1 MSNTRYF
8 EIVST
13 YRNRIQFPD
22 PASFDVLIA
31 QTGTRSQFD
40 AYDPVSDAAPL
51 ITWDIPPTLPNGVFV
66 TNSSNT
72 LSRFLVKFPISLLNK
87 LCDYYIGM
95 PITIT
100 TTPPPPPPLTPP
112 TPPTITFTIILGWEY
127 SSTAGVDDYFFIT
140 VSPSLSTLPPAIT
153 VNTTAIFTDPT
164 ALSLGLFYIPNSVPA
179 DGFYKNYI
187 LRNETQ
193 KESVKIL
200 TYNGNNHIAG
210 VDTSLLL
217 SYSWL
222 TSDTLSIRKK
232 PPIFWG
238 TINSAPTSIAK
249 FILPSTASNIPNEY
263 VNNFIYFTTGANKGK
278 SYRIISYAGI
288 PVLCPP
294 QPFDPYGCPPPVC
307 VLPPDYQITLDI
319 PPTYPPSIPPS
330 IPMVN
335 DEFEILQFTRDNVVP
350 FTYTGSTV
358 SQQQMVCYEVELINL
373 VLPNL
378 TLKSGGRV
386 AFYPYVYVELQNISG
401 SSGGN
406 TNIIYSNN
414 PNSVRRLFRAAI
426 DDIPNPLISPFIK
439 IDGDGMTQTIK
450 FKPNDSFKFGVYL
463 SDGTLFETVYED
475 SYGPAPANPLV
486 QISAMFSMKRV
497 G

>member
-13 YRNRIQFPD
+13 YRNRIQFPN
-22 PASFDVLIA
+22 PAIFDVLIA

-51 ITWDIPPTLPNGVFV
+51 ITWTNKSTLATEEGNLDPPSGKFK
-66 TNSSNT
+66 TNLSNT
-72 LSRFLVKFPISLLNK
+72 LLRFLVSFNITSNLKK
-87 LCDYYIGM
+87 TCDYYIGM
-95 PITIT
+95 PIYVDIATNTSVIS
-100 TTPPPPPPLTPP
+100 
-112 TPPTITFTIILGWEY
+112 GWEY
-127 SSTAGVDDYFFIT
+127 SSSDITKDYFFVTISTPLPTSGTNGQQVKFDNPTT
-140 VSPSLSTLPPAIT
+140 VISISQ
-153 VNTTAIFTDPT
+153 
-164 ALSLGLFYIPNSVPA
+164 GLFYIPNSVPA
-179 DGFYKNYI
+179 DWFYTSCI
-187 LRNETQ
+187 LWNETRQ
-193 KESVKIL
+193 NSAKIV

-210 VDTSLLL
+210 VKLPLPSAWQL
-217 SYSWL
+217 
-222 TSDTLSIRKK
+222 SDTLSIRKK
-232 PPIFWG
+232 PPVFYESID
-238 TINSAPTSIAK
+238 SSPTSISK
-249 FILPSTASNIPNEY
+249 FKLPDTASKIPNDY
-263 VNNFIYFTTGANKGK
+263 VNNFIYFTSGANKGK
-278 SYRIISYAGI
+278 SYRIICYTGI
-288 PVLCPP
+288 PIPSPP
-294 QPFDPYGCPPPVC
+294 PCNPYGYPLPP
-307 VLPPDYQITLDI
+307 VLPPYEVTLDI
-319 PPTYPPSIPPS
+319 PHAIPPA
-330 IPMVN
+330 PPADN
-335 DEFEILQFTRDNVVP
+335 DNFEILQFTRDNVVP

-378 TLKSGGRV
+378 TLVTGGRV

-401 SSGGN
+401 SSAGN

-450 FKPNDSFKFGVYL
+450 FKPNDNFKFGVFL
-463 SDGTLFETVYED
+463 SDGTEFKTVYND
-475 SYGPAPANPLV
+475 SFGPSPPNPLV

>member
-100 TTPPPPPPLTPP
+100 TTTIIINP
-112 TPPTITFTIILGWEY
+112 TPPPATITTSTLTPTIILGWEY

-140 VSPSLSTLPPAIT
+140 VSPSLSTL
-153 VNTTAIFTDPT
+153 VGVTTAIFTDPT
-164 ALSLGLFYIPNSVPA
+164 DLSLGLFYIPNSVPA

-210 VDTSLLL
+210 VDVSLLL
-217 SYSWL
+217 SYNWL

-232 PPIFWG
+232 SPIFDG
-238 TINSAPTSIAK
+238 TIDSTPTSIAK
-249 FILPSTASNIPNEY
+249 FILPSTASKIPNEY

-278 SYRIISYAGI
+278 SYRVISYTGI
-288 PVLCPP
+288 PVPCPPP
-294 QPFDPYGCPPPVC
+294 QPFNPYGCPHPLC
-307 VLPPDYQITLDI
+307 VPQIPYEITLDI
-319 PPTYPPSIPPS
+319 PPPPSLPPS
-330 IPMVN
+330 IPMDN

-378 TLKSGGRV
+378 TLKTGGRV
-386 AFYPYVYVELQNISG
+386 AFYPYVYVELQNITG

>member
-51 ITWDIPPTLPNGVFV
+51 ITWNIPTIGNGFFV

-72 LSRFLVKFPISLLNK
+72 LSRFLVKFPILQLLNK

-95 PITIT
+95 PITIA
-100 TTPPPPPPLTPP
+100 TTP
-112 TPPTITFTIILGWEY
+112 TIISGWEY
-127 SSTAGVDDYFFIT
+127 SSTVMTDDYFFIT
-140 VSPSLSTLPPAIT
+140 VFPLSTLPTTGAI
-153 VNTTAIFTDPT
+153 AIFNDPT
-164 ALSLGLFYIPNSVPA
+164 NNTLGLFYIPNSVPA
-179 DGFYKNYI
+179 DGFYTNYI
-187 LRNETQ
+187 LWNETQ

-210 VDTSLLL
+210 VDATKVSG
-217 SYSWL
+217 WV
-222 TSDTLSIRKK
+222 TNDTLSIRKK

-238 TINSAPTSIAK
+238 TINSAPAPTSIAK

-278 SYRIISYAGI
+278 SYRVISYTGI
-288 PVLCPP
+288 PVPCPPP
-294 QPFDPYGCPPPVC
+294 QPFDPYGCPHPVC

-330 IPMVN
+330 IPMNN
-335 DEFEILQFTRDNVVP
+335 DVFEILQFTRDNVVP

-378 TLKSGGRV
+378 TLKTGGRV
-386 AFYPYVYVELQNISG
+386 AFYPYVYVELQNITG

>member
-13 YRNRIQFPD
+13 YRNRIQFPN
-22 PASFDVLIA
+22 PAIFDVLIS

-51 ITWDIPPTLPNGVFV
+51 ITWKPDNDLNPALGEFV
-66 TNSSNT
+66 DNSTNM
-72 LSRFLVKFPISLLNK
+72 LSRFFVKFPKNVLKKI
-87 LCDYYIGM
+87 CDYYIGM
-95 PITIT
+95 PITVASV
-100 TTPPPPPPLTPP
+100 PVPHA
-112 TPPTITFTIILGWEY
+112 IISGWEY
-127 SSTAGVDDYFFIT
+127 SSTYGTDDYFFVT
-140 VSPSLSTLPPAIT
+140 VSPSFSTLPAGGDT
-153 VNTTAIFTDPT
+153 VEFKDPT
-164 ALSLGLFYIPNSVPA
+164 DINLGFFYIPNSVPA
-179 DGFYKNYI
+179 DWFYTSYI
-187 LRNETQ
+187 LWNETRH
-193 KESVKIL
+193 ESVKIL

-210 VDTSLLL
+210 VDPTKVSA
-217 SYSWL
+217 WMN
-222 TSDTLSIRKK
+222 TDTLSIRKK
-232 PPIFWG
+232 SPIFYG
-238 TINSAPTSIAK
+238 TIDSTPTSIAK
-249 FILPSTASNIPNEY
+249 FILPSTASKIPNEY

-278 SYRIISYAGI
+278 SYRVISYTGI
-288 PVLCPP
+288 PVPCPPP

-319 PPTYPPSIPPS
+319 PPTEPPSIPPS
-330 IPMVN
+330 IPMDN

-378 TLKSGGRV
+378 TLKTGGRV
-386 AFYPYVYVELQNISG
+386 AFYPYVYVELQNITG

-450 FKPNDSFKFGVYL
+450 FKPNDNFKFGVYL
-463 SDGTLFETVYED
+463 SDGTVFETVLTD

>member
-100 TTPPPPPPLTPP
+100 TTTIIINP
-112 TPPTITFTIILGWEY
+112 TPPPATITTSTLTPTIILGWEY

-140 VSPSLSTLPPAIT
+140 VSPSLSTL
-153 VNTTAIFTDPT
+153 VGVTTAIFTDPT
-164 ALSLGLFYIPNSVPA
+164 DLSLGLFYIPNSVPA

-210 VDTSLLL
+210 VDPTKL
-217 SYSWL
+217 SGWT

-232 PPIFWG
+232 PPIFYDVIG
-238 TINSAPTSIAK
+238 SSPSPTSIAK
-249 FILPSTASNIPNEY
+249 FILPSTMASKIPNEY
-263 VNNFIYFTTGANKGK
+263 VNNFIYFSTGDNKGN
-278 SYRIISYAGI
+278 SYRVISYTGI
-288 PVLCPP
+288 PAPP
-294 QPFDPYGCPPPVC
+294 PPPPFDPYGCPPP
-307 VLPPDYQITLDI
+307 PPPPPPPYYEITLDI
-319 PPTYPPSIPPS
+319 PPVIPPPST
-330 IPMVN
+330 PMST
-335 DEFEILQFTRDNVVP
+335 DQFEILQFTRDNVVP

-378 TLKSGGRV
+378 ILKSGGRI

-406 TNIIYSNN
+406 TNIIYS
-414 PNSVRRLFRAAI
+414 
-426 DDIPNPLISPFIK
+426 
-439 IDGDGMTQTIK
+439 K
-450 FKPNDSFKFGVYL
+450 F
-463 SDGTLFETVYED
+463 
-475 SYGPAPANPLV
+475 
-486 QISAMFSMKRV
+486 
-497 G
+497 

>member
-13 YRNRIQFPD
+13 YRNRIQFPK
-22 PASFDVLIA
+22 PAIFDVLIS

-51 ITWDIPPTLPNGVFV
+51 ITWKPDSDLNPLGEFV
-66 TNSSNT
+66 DNSTNM
-72 LSRFLVKFPISLLNK
+72 LSRFFVKFPKNVLKKI
-87 LCDYYIGM
+87 CDYYIGM
-95 PITIT
+95 PITVASVPV
-100 TTPPPPPPLTPP
+100 PPA
-112 TPPTITFTIILGWEY
+112 IISGWEY
-127 SSTAGVDDYFFIT
+127 SSTDGTHDYFFVT
-140 VSPSLSTLPPAIT
+140 VSPSFSTLPAGGDI
-153 VNTTAIFTDPT
+153 VEFKDPT
-164 ALSLGLFYIPNSVPA
+164 NINQGLFYIPNSVPA
-179 DGFYKNYI
+179 DWFYTSCI
-187 LRNETQ
+187 LWNEIQQ
-193 KESVKIL
+193 KSVKIL

-210 VDTSLLL
+210 VDPTKLIG
-217 SYSWL
+217 WM

-232 PPIFWG
+232 PPIFYDVIG
-238 TINSAPTSIAK
+238 SSPSPTSIAK
-249 FILPSTASNIPNEY
+249 FILPSTMASKIPNEY
-263 VNNFIYFTTGANKGK
+263 VNNFIYFSTGDNKGN
-278 SYRIISYAGI
+278 SYRVISYTGI
-288 PVLCPP
+288 PAPP
-294 QPFDPYGCPPPVC
+294 PPPPFDPYGCPPP
-307 VLPPDYQITLDI
+307 PPPPPPPYYEITLDI
-319 PPTYPPSIPPS
+319 PPVIPPPST
-330 IPMVN
+330 PMST
-335 DEFEILQFTRDNVVP
+335 DQFEILQFTRDNVVP

-378 TLKSGGRV
+378 ILKSGGRI

-450 FKPNDSFKFGVYL
+450 FKPNDNFKFGVFL
-463 SDGTLFETVYED
+463 SDGTLFETVLTD

>member
-13 YRNRIQFPD
+13 YRNRIQFPN

-51 ITWDIPPTLPNGVFV
+51 ITWTVPPPTIGGGFVV

-72 LSRFLVKFPISLLNK
+72 FSRFLVKFTASQLNK

-100 TTPPPPPPLTPP
+100 NTPPMPLT
-112 TPPTITFTIILGWEY
+112 TLTIILGWEY
-127 SSTAGVDDYFFIT
+127 SSTYGGDDYFFIT
-140 VSPSLSTLPPAIT
+140 VFPLLSTLPMT
-153 VNTTAIFTDPT
+153 GTAIFNDPT
-164 ALSLGLFYIPNSVPA
+164 NINIGLFYIPNSVPA
-179 DGFYKNYI
+179 DGFYTNYI
-187 LRNETQ
+187 LWNETLQ
-193 KESVKIL
+193 KSVKIL

-210 VDTSLLL
+210 VDASLVTGG
-217 SYSWL
+217 WVPGN
-222 TSDTLSIRKK
+222 TLSIRKK
-232 PPIFWG
+232 PPIFYDVIG
-238 TINSAPTSIAK
+238 SSPTSIAK
-249 FILPSTASNIPNEY
+249 FILPSTASKTPNEY
-263 VNNFIYFTTGANKGK
+263 VNNFIYFTTGDNKGE
-278 SYRIISYAGI
+278 SYRVISYTGI
-288 PVLCPP
+288 PVPCPP
-294 QPFDPYGCPPPVC
+294 PPPFDPYGCPPPPC
-307 VLPPDYQITLDI
+307 VLPPSYEITLDI
-319 PPTYPPSIPPS
+319 PPPIYPDTYPPPPL
-330 IPMVN
+330 PM

-463 SDGTLFETVYED
+463 SDGTEFETVLTD

>member
-51 ITWDIPPTLPNGVFV
+51 ITWDIPPPTTPTLPIGNGFFV

-72 LSRFLVKFPISLLNK
+72 FSRFLVKFPTLQLLNK

-95 PITIT
+95 PITIAT
-100 TTPPPPPPLTPP
+100 TL
-112 TPPTITFTIILGWEY
+112 TIILGWEY
-127 SSTAGVDDYFFIT
+127 SSTVMLDDYFFIT
-140 VSPSLSTLPPAIT
+140 VFPLLSTLPTTGA
-153 VNTTAIFTDPT
+153 TAIFNDPT
-164 ALSLGLFYIPNSVPA
+164 DNTLGLFYIPNSVPA
-179 DGFYKNYI
+179 DGFYTNYI
-187 LRNETQ
+187 LWNETQTQ

-210 VDTSLLL
+210 VDATKVSGWVTSH
-217 SYSWL
+217 
-222 TSDTLSIRKK
+222 TLSIRKK

-238 TINSAPTSIAK
+238 TINLAPTSIAK
-249 FILPSTASNIPNEY
+249 FILPSTASKIPNEY

-278 SYRIISYAGI
+278 SYRVISYTGI
-288 PVLCPP
+288 PVPCPPP
-294 QPFDPYGCPPPVC
+294 QPFDPYGCPHPVC

-378 TLKSGGRV
+378 TLKTGGRV
-386 AFYPYVYVELQNISG
+386 AFYPYVYVELQNITG

-463 SDGTLFETVYED
+463 SDGTLFETVLTD

>member
-1 MSNTRYF
+1 M
-8 EIVST
+8 
-13 YRNRIQFPD
+13 
-22 PASFDVLIA
+22 
-31 QTGTRSQFD
+31 TG
-40 AYDPVSDAAPL
+40 
-51 ITWDIPPTLPNGVFV
+51 
-66 TNSSNT
+66 
-72 LSRFLVKFPISLLNK
+72 
-87 LCDYYIGM
+87 
-95 PITIT
+95 
-100 TTPPPPPPLTPP
+100 
-112 TPPTITFTIILGWEY
+112 
-127 SSTAGVDDYFFIT
+127 
-140 VSPSLSTLPPAIT
+140 
-153 VNTTAIFTDPT
+153 TAIFNDPT
-164 ALSLGLFYIPNSVPA
+164 NINIGLFYIPNSVPA
-179 DGFYKNYI
+179 DGFYTNYI
-187 LRNETQ
+187 LWNETLQ
-193 KESVKIL
+193 KSVKIL

-210 VDTSLLL
+210 VDASLVTGG
-217 SYSWL
+217 WVPGN
-222 TSDTLSIRKK
+222 TLSIRKK
-232 PPIFWG
+232 PPIFYDVIG
-238 TINSAPTSIAK
+238 SSPTSIAK
-249 FILPSTASNIPNEY
+249 FILPSTASKTPNEY
-263 VNNFIYFTTGANKGK
+263 VNNFIYFTTGDNKGE
-278 SYRIISYAGI
+278 SYRVISYTGI
-288 PVLCPP
+288 PVPCPP
-294 QPFDPYGCPPPVC
+294 PPPFDPYGCPPPPC
-307 VLPPDYQITLDI
+307 VLPPSYEITLDI
-319 PPTYPPSIPPS
+319 PPPIYPDTYPPPPL
-330 IPMVN
+330 PM

-463 SDGTLFETVYED
+463 SDGTEFETVLTD